1 MLELSQLKL
10 PCGTDRGMLEN
21 KIRKSLRLPSGAAM
35 TYRIT
40 RHAVDARKKPVLW
53 DVYTVQ
59 ILLASQKEEERV
71 LAKAQKAAASLRR
84 KEPVIYRFP
93 VSAPDAPFLH
103 HPPVVV
109 GLGPA
114 GIFAG
119 LILARAG
126 YAPIILERGQC
137 MEERTKSVENF
148 WENGVLNPES
158 NIQFGEGGAGTFSDG
173 KLTSNVTD
181 KAGRVQ
187 EVLETFLKA
196 GAPEDIAYEQIPHI
210 GTDRLRE
217 VIRTLREEIIRLGG
231 QIRFETCVT
240 DLSIENGTLQ
250 GLWIQKRGEKEPAFL
265 PADAVILA
273 PGHSAR
279 DTIRML
285 KRRGVPM
292 EAKNFAVGFRV
303 SHPQHLINHSQYG
316 ISDPSELERLHLTPA
331 SYKLTAKA
339 ADGRG
344 VYSFCMCPGGFV
356 VNASSEPKRLA
367 VNGMSDYKRDAARA
381 NSAIVMTVDPKDFGE
396 ASILDGL
403 VFQEKLEEKAYLLA
417 DGKVPVQRFASFAGG
432 RTDEEIPSSE
442 ELCIKGASAP
452 APLHTLLPPDLTR
465 DFKEGMRQFGQRM
478 AGYDKE
484 DCYVIG
490 LESRTSSPVR
500 ILRGESGAS
509 PVTGLYPCGEGA
521 GYAGGIMSAAVDGI
535 RMAEKVI
542 GQFRPAKGGNSES
555 D

>member
-1 MLELSQLKL
+1 MLELSQIKL
-10 PCGTDRGMLEN
+10 PCGTDPGMLESR
-21 KIRKSLRLPSGAAM
+21 IRRHLRLSAGAPM
-35 TYRIT
+35 SYRIV

-59 ILLASQKEEERV
+59 IRLSSEKEEARV
-71 LAKAQKAAASLRR
+71 LARAGKNAGSLRR
-84 KEPVIYRFP
+84 KDAACYRFP
-93 VSAPDAPFLH
+93 SPSPDARELQH
-103 HPPVVV
+103 RPVVV
-109 GLGPA
+109 GFGPA

-119 LILARAG
+119 LMLARAG

-137 MEERTKSVENF
+137 MEERTRSVEHF
-148 WENGVLNPES
+148 WETGELNPES

-187 EVLETFLKA
+187 EVLDTFLQA

-210 GTDRLRE
+210 GTDRLRQ
-217 VIRTLREEIIRLGG
+217 VIRALRDDICRLGG
-231 QIRFETCVT
+231 QVRFETCVT
-240 DLSIENGTLQ
+240 RLSVENGRLQ
-250 GLWIQKRGEKEPAFL
+250 GLWIREKGEQSESFL
-265 PADAVILA
+265 PAEAVILA

-285 KRRGVPM
+285 QACGIPM

-303 SHPQHLINHSQYG
+303 SHPQQLINQSQYG
-316 ISDPSELERLHLTPA
+316 ISDPAELERLHLTPA
-331 SYKLTAKA
+331 SYKLTARA
-339 ADGRG
+339 SDGRG

-381 NSAIVMTVDPKDFGE
+381 NSAIVMTVGPEDFGGTGV
-396 ASILDGL
+396 LDGL
-403 VFQEKLEEKAYLLA
+403 AFQERLEEKAYALA
-417 DGKVPVQRFASFAGG
+417 GGKVPVQRYASFAAGK
-432 RTDEEIPSSE
+432 TDAGLPSAK
-442 ELCIKGASAP
+442 ELCIRGAAAP
-452 APLHTLLPPDLTR
+452 APLHTLLPPELTG
-465 DFKEGMRQFGQRM
+465 DFKEGMQQFGQKM
-478 AGYDKE
+478 KGYDGE

-500 ILRGESGAS
+500 ILRGESGESAAA
-509 PVTGLYPCGEGA
+509 GLFPCGEGA

-535 RMAEKVI
+535 RMAEKVAEK
-542 GQFRPAKGGNSES
+542 FTPAAG
-555 D
+555 

>member
-10 PCGTDRGMLEN
+10 PCGTDRGMLES
-21 KIRKSLRLPSGAAM
+21 KIRKQLRLPAGAEM

-59 ILLASQKEEERV
+59 IQLSSQKDEERV
-71 LAKAQKAAASLRR
+71 LARAGKAGVSLR
-84 KEPVIYRFP
+84 KKDPVIYRFP
-93 VSAPDAPFLH
+93 APSSEGPALC
-103 HPPVVV
+103 HPPVIV
-109 GLGPA
+109 GFGPA

-119 LILARAG
+119 LMLARAG

-137 MEERTKSVENF
+137 MEERTRSVETF
-148 WENGVLNPES
+148 WESGVLDPES

-187 EVLETFLKA
+187 EVIETFIKA

-217 VIRTLREEIIRLGG
+217 VIRTLRGEICRLGG
-231 QIRFETCVT
+231 QIRFDTCVS
-240 DLSIENGTLQ
+240 DLSIEDGRLQ
-250 GLWIQKRGEKEPAFL
+250 GLRIKTRGEESTSFL
-265 PADAVILA
+265 PAEAVILA

-285 KRRGVPM
+285 KRRNVPM

-303 SHPQHLINHSQYG
+303 SHPQQLINQNQYG
-316 ISDPSELERLHLTPA
+316 ISDPDELFRLHLTPA
-331 SYKLTAKA
+331 SYKLTARA
-339 ADGRG
+339 TDGRG

-381 NSAIVMTVDPKDFGE
+381 NSAIVMTVDPKDFGG
-396 ASILDGL
+396 SSVLDGL
-403 VFQEKLEEKAYLLA
+403 SFQEKLEERAYALA
-417 DGKVPVQRFASFAGG
+417 GGSVPVQRFSSF
-432 RTDEEIPSSE
+432 RTGQTDTGIPSSK
-442 ELCIKGASAP
+442 ELCIKGSAAP
-452 APLHTLLPPDLTR
+452 APLHTLLPPDLTE
-465 DFKEGMRQFGQRM
+465 DFKEGMQQFGQRM
-478 AGYDKE
+478 PGYDGK

-500 ILRGESGAS
+500 ILRGEDGAS
-509 PVTGLYPCGEGA
+509 QIAGLFPCGEGA

-535 RMAEKVI
+535 RMAEKVAQ
-542 GQFRPAKGGNSES
+542 QFRPSTTR
-555 D
+555 

>member
-10 PCGTDRGMLEN
+10 PCGTDRTMLES
-21 KIRKSLRLPSGAAM
+21 KIRKQLRLPAGAEM

-53 DVYTVQ
+53 DVYTLQ
-59 ILLASQKEEERV
+59 IQLSSQKAEDRV
-71 LAKAQKAAASLRR
+71 LSKAGKAGTSLRR

-93 VSAPDAPFLH
+93 APEGDVLQ

-109 GLGPA
+109 GFGPA

-119 LILARAG
+119 LMLARAG

-137 MEERTKSVENF
+137 MEERTRSVETF
-148 WENGVLNPES
+148 WESGALDPDS

-187 EVLETFLKA
+187 EVIETFIKA

-210 GTDRLRE
+210 GTDRLRD
-217 VIRTLREEIIRLGG
+217 VIRTLRGEICRLGG
-231 QIRFETCVT
+231 QIRFDTCVR
-240 DLSIENGTLQ
+240 DLFVENGRLQ
-250 GLWIQKRGEKEPAFL
+250 GLWIQTRGEESTAFL
-265 PADAVILA
+265 PAEAVILA

-285 KRRGVPM
+285 KRRNVPM

-303 SHPQHLINHSQYG
+303 SHPQQLINYSQYG
-316 ISDPSELERLHLTPA
+316 ISDPDELARLHLTPA
-331 SYKLTAKA
+331 SYKLTARA
-339 ADGRG
+339 SDGRG

-381 NSAIVMTVDPKDFGE
+381 NSAIVMTVDPKDFGG
-396 ASILDGL
+396 SSVLDGL
-403 VFQEKLEEKAYLLA
+403 AFQEKLEERAYALA
-417 DGKVPVQRFASFAGG
+417 AGSVPVQRFASFMAGQMDAG
-432 RTDEEIPSSE
+432 IPSSR

-452 APLHTLLPPDLTR
+452 APLHTLLPADLTE
-465 DFKEGMRQFGQRM
+465 DFKEGMQQFGQKM
-478 AGYDKE
+478 PGYDGE

-500 ILRGESGAS
+500 ILRGEDGAS
-509 PVTGLYPCGEGA
+509 RVAGLFPCGEGA

-535 RMAEKVI
+535 RMAEKVALR
-542 GQFRPAKGGNSES
+542 FRPAQ
-555 D
+555 